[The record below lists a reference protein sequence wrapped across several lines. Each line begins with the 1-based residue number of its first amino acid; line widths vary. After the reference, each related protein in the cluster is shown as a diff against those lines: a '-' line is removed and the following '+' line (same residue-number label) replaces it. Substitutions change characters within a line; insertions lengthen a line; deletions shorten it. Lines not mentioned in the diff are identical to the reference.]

1 MTWAY
6 QQDSTHDGFANYGNS
21 QETMYKAIVNSV
33 ETKVLT
39 NDRIELISPAGTAI
53 QNARTSFVGDT
64 LTRDGHH
71 LSYKLG
77 RYIAGLTMVGTLTG
91 ADLTKVQYS
100 PNLEDKYRDMAIE
113 AAINAINNPYT
124 ITQSTFVD

>member
-1 MTWAY
+1 
-6 QQDSTHDGFANYGNS
+6 
-21 QETMYKAIVNSV
+21 MYKAIVNAV
-33 ETKVLT
+33 QTKVLT
-39 NDRIELISPAGTAI
+39 NERIQLISPAGTAI

-71 LSYKLG
+71 LSYDLG

-113 AAINAINNPYT
+113 AAINAINNPYSV
-124 ITQSTFVD
+124 TQSNFVE